1 MRLWGYP
8 CGAAGS
14 LGDPP
19 FVTLEGPRGGGQ
31 RNPRPASDGDTK
43 ISFYNNRNVVFQ
55 MLLASYSTQKE
66 YFA

>member
-19 FVTLEGPRGGGQ
+19 LVTLEGPRGGGQ
-31 RNPRPASDGDTK
+31 RSPRPASDGDTK
-43 ISFYNNRNVVFQ
+43 LSFYNNRNVVFQ
-55 MLLASYSTQKE
+55 MLLTYLNLMKK
-66 YFA
+66 